1 MLAYSDEDVEPDGH
15 VVEPEGSPPLW
26 DRTGPSLHRQTG
38 ERRGNDESDDT
49 PSWDRTGLSLHG
61 PSSRRQEPPKDDT
74 PPWDKTGPS
83 LHQSTSR
90 AKLGNEGEIPS
101 WDRRGSLLYQSTT
114 RAKTKSETPFWDKT
128 RPSLYESSAKGK
140 GKAVDEGINWGND
153 QVAVVIDMP
162 KSWFERQA
170 QARKLAG
177 VQIATEKSNE
187 REPAR
192 RRIVEVVTPVPR

>member
-1 MLAYSDEDVEPDGH
+1 M
-15 VVEPEGSPPLW
+15 
-26 DRTGPSLHRQTG
+26 
-38 ERRGNDESDDT
+38 
-49 PSWDRTGLSLHG
+49 
-61 PSSRRQEPPKDDT
+61 
-74 PPWDKTGPS
+74 
-83 LHQSTSR
+83 HQSTSR

-153 QVAVVIDMP
+153 QVAVVIDTS

-192 RRIVEVVTPVPR
+192 RRIVEVVIPVSR